1 MAADGEN
8 HAYSFDV
15 TNITRQLLSNYFLQ
29 VFKDYEQAYNNRD
42 RQTMRSKEEEM
53 IDIMDDVDRLLA
65 SQPTFCIGKWIAD
78 ARSWG
83 TTPIEADYFEN
94 NARNLITTWGDKNM
108 LLNDYASRTWAGLTK
123 TFYEKR
129 WKMFFAAV
137 NAALN
142 KDQAFD
148 DEHYNVYKDQVTSFE
163 KEWWEKR
170 IGTFNPKPVGDSKT
184 IAKELVDQ
192 YKSRILDKFIVQ

>member
-1 MAADGEN
+1 MGGIDQDILRETLEN
-8 HAYSFDV
+8 V
-15 TNITRQLLSNYFLQ
+15 
-29 VFKDYEQAYNNRD
+29 
-42 RQTMRSKEEEM
+42 
-53 IDIMDDVDRLLA
+53 
-65 SQPTFCIGKWIAD
+65 
-78 ARSWG
+78 
-83 TTPIEADYFEN
+83 
-94 NARNLITTWGDKNM
+94 
-108 LLNDYASRTWAGLTK
+108 
-123 TFYEKR
+123 
-129 WKMFFAAV
+129 FAAV